1 LVLLSR
7 YPPVKDCII
16 SLGPREDKAL
26 VVGAEDTRLFFPCST
41 PSLVRSPFSFPI
53 PTASTRTPIPT
64 IDFKED
70 MYSSRE
76 IIPSTYDLE
85 T

>member
-1 LVLLSR
+1 M
-7 YPPVKDCII
+7 I
-16 SLGPREDKAL
+16 SLAPREDVAL
-26 VVGAEDTRLFFPCST
+26 LVGAEYTRLFFPCST
-41 PSLVRSPFSFPI
+41 PSLVRSPFSLPI

-64 IDFKED
+64 IDFKEY

-76 IIPSTYDLE
+76 VVPSTYDLE

>member
-1 LVLLSR
+1 M
-7 YPPVKDCII
+7 
-16 SLGPREDKAL
+16 
-26 VVGAEDTRLFFPCST
+26 
-41 PSLVRSPFSFPI
+41 PSLVRSPFSLQI

>member
-1 LVLLSR
+1 L
-7 YPPVKDCII
+7 P
-16 SLGPREDKAL
+16 
-26 VVGAEDTRLFFPCST
+26 VGAENARLFFPFS
-41 PSLVRSPFSFPI
+41 PLSLVRSPFSLPI

-76 IIPSTYDLE
+76 ILLSMYDLE